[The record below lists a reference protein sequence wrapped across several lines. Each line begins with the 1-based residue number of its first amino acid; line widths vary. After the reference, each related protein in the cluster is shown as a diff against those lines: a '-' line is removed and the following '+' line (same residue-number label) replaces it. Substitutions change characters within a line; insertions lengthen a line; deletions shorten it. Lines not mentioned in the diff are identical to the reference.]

1 MCDLRGLRDNV
12 TVVLVICLSID
23 TPLPCIT
30 NYQNKKNT
38 KENNNIKK
46 KHVMFSLVHAASFV
60 YPRQ

>member
-46 KHVMFSLVHAASFV
+46 NTSCLVWST
-60 YPRQ
+60 